1 MERVSKQDI
10 YDYISDV
17 ADIET
22 EHRKGSTFYASASH
36 TFNDQDIE
44 SLKDS
49 YDVDGSELL
58 GLTIYLYGY
67 WSEYDGYEWNSMSI
81 AKYEDYEEFVP
92 EVVIPAHY
100 ITKQRKVESFA
111 APVFE

>member
-1 MERVSKQDI
+1 MKRVSKQDI

-22 EHRKGSTFYASASH
+22 EHRKGSTFYANASH
-36 TFNDQDIE
+36 TFGEEDIE
-44 SLKDS
+44 SMKD
-49 YDVDGSELL
+49 YGVDGSELI
-58 GLTIYLYGY
+58 GLTVHLSGY
-67 WSEYDGYEWNSMSI
+67 WSEYDGCEWDMMDI
-81 AKYEDYEEFVP
+81 RKYEDYEEFVP

-100 ITKQRKVESFA
+100 VPKQREVESFV